1 MELLFILKNRLIK
14 NYEDFFFIDRRISNE
29 YAFQTIDENL
39 TVINEANLFNST
51 ILDGISLIN
60 EIKKSKNYAMPISME
75 FRHEKNGHMKK
86 SLKNKNVLSPI
97 LYLKDG
103 KVKKFLYEEIN
114 GEKKGE
120 SGKFIEKFIDDNPI
134 VIKELKLV
142 KIFGELLDY
151 KLFIEKDFDK
161 LKLKMNEIKNQ
172 NFNNDELIDF
182 QMYLQKSSDKSE
194 KEKKIEL
201 RNRRRKQLE
210 KIGILQFGDVYIT
223 KLGKKL
229 LDEQKKKKIYDPF
242 KFPKNYNEEND
253 K

>member
-1 MELLFILKNRLIK
+1 MELLFILQNHLIK

-51 ILDGISLIN
+51 ILDEISLIN

-86 SLKNKNVLSPI
+86 SLKNKNVYSSI

-120 SGKFIEKFIDDNPI
+120 SGKFIENFIDDNPI

-151 KLFIEKDFDK
+151 KLFIEKDFDN

-229 LDEQKKKKIYDPF
+229 LDE
-242 KFPKNYNEEND
+242 
-253 K
+253 